1 MAQNVFDATFDS
13 NNRIDVNSFD
23 WSHVNNLTTDFG
35 RITPVFCELVPA
47 KGSLRINPE
56 FGLELMPMVFPVQT
70 RMFARLNFFKVTLR
84 SMWEDYSDFISNF
97 RDDLEE
103 PYILPNKD
111 TFARMLKTNTLGD
124 YLGVPTQKSVFSTYS
139 TSKIV
144 RCSPSGG
151 SDDKGFYF
159 VRPSESWSSIF
170 TQWNGNIS
178 SISTISCSNSTPS
191 DDSTVFL
198 ACTSTFDIGNY
209 TSASLTFKMTS
220 TVGFK
225 KMPCRV
231 MIFHSA
237 LKTKFYVDS
246 EFVLSSD
253 NKTARLSIPLG
264 DISSQLGSV
273 GSTAAGSCSLSI
285 LVPSSSFPASTS
297 AVTTQSVDVFLS
309 SKLSEVSYE
318 TYPFRTQRKE
328 SADYPRLL
336 AYRFRAYEA
345 VYNAYYRDIRNNPFI
360 VNGKPVYNKWLPTMK
375 GGADTTLY
383 ELHQCNW
390 ERDFLT
396 TAVPNP
402 QQGANAPLVGLVLG
416 DVVTLSEDGTLSV
429 QKRTV
434 LVDEDGSK
442 YGISYKVSEDGE
454 RLVGVDYDPVSEK
467 TPLTAIN
474 SYAEL
479 ASLATEQGS
488 GFTIETLRYV
498 NAYQKF
504 LELNMR
510 RGFSYKQIMQ
520 GRWDIDIRFD
530 ELLMP
535 EFIGGISREL
545 SMRTVEQTVDQQ
557 SESSQGQYAE
567 ALGSKTGIAGV
578 YGSTSNNIE
587 VFCDEESY
595 IIGLL
600 SVTPVPIY
608 TQLLPKDFTYN
619 GLLDHYQPEF
629 DRIGFQPVTYK
640 EICPMNVDNSTF
652 SGFLEK
658 TFGYQRPWYEYVA
671 KYDSAHGLFRT
682 SMKNFVM
689 NRTFFGL
696 PQLGQQF
703 LLVDPDTVNQV
714 FSVTEYTDKI
724 FGYVKFNATA
734 RLPISRVAIPRLD

>member
-1 MAQNVFDATFDS
+1 MAQNIFDATFDA

-23 WSHVNNLTTDFG
+23 WSHVNNLTTNFG

-103 PYILPNKD
+103 PYINCSDVSFSKMF
-111 TFARMLKTNTLGD
+111 TTGSLGD
-124 YLGVPTQKSVFSTYS
+124 YLGFPTRKSCYASSTCASSTNVACSDSKRLALVNSSYS
-139 TSKIV
+139 WPSIV
-144 RCSPSGG
+144 SNLSYGKAISAIPGVSCASSY
-151 SDDKGFYF
+151 DD
-159 VRPSESWSSIF
+159 
-170 TQWNGNIS
+170 
-178 SISTISCSNSTPS
+178 
-191 DDSTVFL
+191 
-198 ACTSTFDIGNY
+198 
-209 TSASLTFKMTS
+209 TS
-220 TVGFK
+220 TVL
-225 KMPCRV
+225 
-231 MIFHSA
+231 
-237 LKTKFYVDS
+237 LKTSSPLKIQLYKNANIEFYVINDVKRENISHGLLVGITPGNTAVHTWEFNIPVDS
-246 EFVLSSD
+246 K
-253 NKTARLSIPLG
+253 NKLTRISVPLG
-264 DISSQLGSV
+264 N
-273 GSTAAGSCSLSI
+273 
-285 LVPSSSFPASTS
+285 
-297 AVTTQSVDVFLS
+297 
-309 SKLSEVSYE
+309 LSEVFENLNASIEGIIFYILLPSVDMPALPDLAVPSVTVYDTPE
-318 TYPFRTQRKE
+318 ESEITFNEFPFKSQK
-328 SADYPRLL
+328 SGSNSFPRLL
-336 AYRFRAYEA
+336 AYRFRAYES

-360 VNGKPVYNKWLPTMK
+360 VNGRPVYNKWLPTMK

-383 ELHQCNW
+383 ELHQANW

-402 QQGANAPLVGLVLG
+402 QQGANAPLVGLAVG
-416 DVVTLSEDGTLSV
+416 DVVTRAADGTLSV
-429 QKRTV
+429 QKQTV

-467 TPLTAIN
+467 TPVTAIN
-474 SYAEL
+474 SYSEL
-479 ASLATEQGS
+479 AALATEQGS
-488 GFTIETLRYV
+488 GFTVETLRYV

-510 RGFSYKQIMQ
+510 KGFSYKQIMQ

-535 EFIGGISREL
+535 EFIGGVSREL

-557 SESSQGQYAE
+557 SSSSQGQYAE
-567 ALGSKTGIAGV
+567 SLGSKTGIAGV

-600 SVTPVPIY
+600 TVTPIPIY

-629 DRIGFQPVTYK
+629 DRIGFQPITYK
-640 EICPMNVDNSTF
+640 EVCPLNFDTTDTSSMN
-652 SGFLEK
+652 K

-671 KYDSAHGLFRT
+671 KYDNAHGLFRT
-682 SMKNFVM
+682 DMKNFIM
-689 NRTFFGL
+689 HRTFSGL

-703 LLVDPDTVNQV
+703 LLVDPDAVNQV

-724 FGYVKFNATA
+724 FGYVKFNVTA

>member
-1 MAQNVFDATFDS
+1 MAQNIFDATFDA

-103 PYILPNKD
+103 PYIKPSSVSFSKMC
-111 TFARMLKTNTLGD
+111 TTGSLGD
-124 YLGVPTQKSVFSTYS
+124 YLGLPTKTAYSFPFASVNINRCANNSYS
-139 TSKIV
+139 LAASIV
-144 RCSPSGG
+144 SDSVVSSLSAAESFVRGSACAASGIPANSPSLVGLY
-151 SDDKGFYF
+151 SVTSILTNNPKGL
-159 VRPSESWSSIF
+159 
-170 TQWNGNIS
+170 
-178 SISTISCSNSTPS
+178 TISFTIPATGLSYTGNKSILRVMAVVGSSNSNSAIGYAYKDIDSVAGSPVSGTLDVEFSSAVPPS
-191 DDSTVFL
+191 SYIYL
-198 ACTSTFDIGNY
+198 A
-209 TSASLTFKMTS
+209 
-220 TVGFK
+220 V
-225 KMPCRV
+225 
-231 MIFHSA
+231 SA
-237 LKTKFYVDS
+237 L
-246 EFVLSSD
+246 EAPSS
-253 NKTARLSIPLG
+253 TQSIAF
-264 DISSQLGSV
+264 
-273 GSTAAGSCSLSI
+273 GSTAYL
-285 LVPSSSFPASTS
+285 PASVLVRAIRES
-297 AVTTQSVDVFLS
+297 NQ
-309 SKLSEVSYE
+309 EVSYDN
-318 TYPFRTQRKE
+318 YPFATATNA
-328 SADYPRLL
+328 SAPRLL
-336 AYRFRAYEA
+336 AYRFRAYES
-345 VYNAYYRDIRNNPFI
+345 VYNAYYRDIRNNPF
-360 VNGKPVYNKWLPTMK
+360 VVDGRPVYNKWLPNMK

-402 QQGANAPLVGLVLG
+402 QQGANAPLVGLTVG
-416 DVVTLSEDGTLSV
+416 DVVTRSEDGTLSV
-429 QKRTV
+429 QKQTV

-442 YGISYKVSEDGE
+442 YGVSYRVSEDGE

-467 TPLTAIN
+467 TPVTVIN

-479 ASLATEQGS
+479 AALATEQGS

-510 RGFSYKQIMQ
+510 KGFSYKQIMQ

-557 SESSQGQYAE
+557 SDASQGQYAE

-600 SVTPVPIY
+600 TVTPVPVY
-608 TQLLPKDFTYN
+608 SQLLPKDFTYN

-629 DRIGFQPVTYK
+629 DRIGFQPITYK
-640 EICPMNVDNSTF
+640 EVCPMNFTKQNVDDMS
-652 SGFLEK
+652 K

-671 KYDSAHGLFRT
+671 KYDSSHGLFRD
-682 SMKNFVM
+682 SMRNFIM
-689 NRTFFGL
+689 SRFFASAPDL
-696 PQLGQQF
+696 SKQF
-703 LLVDPDTVNQV
+703 LLVDPDAVNQV

>member
-1 MAQNVFDATFDS
+1 MAQNIFDATFDA

-103 PYILPNKD
+103 PYIKPSSVSFSKMC
-111 TFARMLKTNTLGD
+111 TTGSLGD
-124 YLGVPTQKSVFSTYS
+124 YLGLPTKTAYSSPFASVNLS
-139 TSKIV
+139 
-144 RCSPSGG
+144 RCSSNSYLVTSSIISDSVISSLSTAESFVRGAVCASSGVPKSNPTFVGLYPITSLMSDNPKGLTLSFTIPALGLTYTGNKSILRVMAVVASSSSNSAFGYAYRDFSATAGSSVSGTLDIGFIKSIPSA
-151 SDDKGFYF
+151 SYIYF
-159 VRPSESWSSIF
+159 VISALETPSSTNPVTFGDSVYLP
-170 TQWNGNIS
+170 G
-178 SISTISCSNSTPS
+178 TISVRPIRESNQE
-191 DDSTVFL
+191 VL
-198 ACTSTFDIGNY
+198 FDNY
-209 TSASLTFKMTS
+209 PFAT
-220 TVGFK
+220 
-225 KMPCRV
+225 
-231 MIFHSA
+231 
-237 LKTKFYVDS
+237 
-246 EFVLSSD
+246 SD
-253 NKTARLSIPLG
+253 N
-264 DISSQLGSV
+264 
-273 GSTAAGSCSLSI
+273 
-285 LVPSSSFPASTS
+285 PSA
-297 AVTTQSVDVFLS
+297 
-309 SKLSEVSYE
+309 
-318 TYPFRTQRKE
+318 
-328 SADYPRLL
+328 PRLL

-345 VYNAYYRDIRNNPFI
+345 VYNSYYRDIRNNPFV
-360 VNGKPVYNKWLPTMK
+360 VNGRPVYNKWLPNMK
-375 GGADTTLY
+375 GGADSTLY
-383 ELHQCNW
+383 ELHQANW

-402 QQGANAPLVGLVLG
+402 QQGANAPLVGLTVG
-416 DVVTLSEDGTLSV
+416 DVVTRAEDGTYSIR
-429 QKRTV
+429 KRTV

-442 YGISYKVSEDGE
+442 YGVSYRVSEDGE

-467 TPLTAIN
+467 TSVTAIN

-479 ASLATEQGS
+479 AALATEQGS

-510 RGFSYKQIMQ
+510 KGFSYKQIMQ

-557 SESSQGQYAE
+557 GTDSQGQYAE

-600 SVTPVPIY
+600 TVTPVPVY
-608 TQLLPKDFTYN
+608 SQLLSKDFVYN

-629 DRIGFQPVTYK
+629 DRIGFQPITYK
-640 EICPMNVDNSTF
+640 EVCPMNFTKQNIADMS
-652 SGFLEK
+652 K

-671 KYDSAHGLFRT
+671 KYDSSHGLFRD
-682 SMKNFVM
+682 SMRNFVM
-689 NRTFFGL
+689 SRFFASAPDL
-696 PQLGQQF
+696 SKQF

>member
-1 MAQNVFDATFDS
+1 MAQNVFDATFDA

-35 RITPVFCELVPA
+35 RVTPVFCELVPA

-103 PYILPNKD
+103 PYILPDYTRFGKMCR
-111 TFARMLKTNTLGD
+111 TGTLGD
-124 YLGVPTQKSVFSTYS
+124 YLGLPTFGTNYSNAISLTDKPCAANSRTFTESSIEDVMNAIRGDLNVPGSKCATHFNYNNVGVVIFDTNLSSTAIPKTVS
-139 TSKIV
+139 QVGINVAIV
-144 RCSPSGG
+144 GG
-151 SDDKGFYF
+151 SADAFVGSRGYVVHMNDDGSYNRDYPITITKSKDNVVGAL
-159 VRPSESWSSIF
+159 
-170 TQWNGNIS
+170 IS
-178 SISTISCSNSTPS
+178 SVDVGELKN
-191 DDSTVFL
+191 VQGGLKLVL
-198 ACTSTFDIGNY
+198 AGMS
-209 TSASLTFKMTS
+209 TSASIEFTGM
-220 TVGFK
+220 
-225 KMPCRV
+225 
-231 MIFHSA
+231 
-237 LKTKFYVDS
+237 KFNAMLEYY
-246 EFVLSSD
+246 
-253 NKTARLSIPLG
+253 
-264 DISSQLGSV
+264 QLQND
-273 GSTAAGSCSLSI
+273 
-285 LVPSSSFPASTS
+285 
-297 AVTTQSVDVFLS
+297 VT
-309 SKLSEVSYE
+309 YNM
-318 TYPFRTQRKE
+318 YPFATVEHPERT
-328 SADYPRLL
+328 RLL

-345 VYNAYYRDIRNNPFI
+345 VYNAYYRDIRNNPFV
-360 VNGKPVYNKWLPTMK
+360 VNGRPVYNKWLPTMK
-375 GGADTTLY
+375 GGADKTSY

-402 QQGANAPLVGLVLG
+402 QQGANAPLVGLTVG
-416 DVVTLSEDGTLSV
+416 DVVTRSEDGTYSV
-429 QKRTV
+429 EKKTV

-442 YGISYKVSEDGE
+442 YGVSYRVSEDGE

-467 TPLTAIN
+467 TPVTAIN

-479 ASLATEQGS
+479 ASLAASGDL

-510 RGFSYKQIMQ
+510 KGFSYKQIMQ

-557 SESSQGQYAE
+557 SASSQGQYAE

-600 SVTPVPIY
+600 TVTPVPVY
-608 TQLLPKDFTYN
+608 TQLLPKDFVYN

-629 DRIGFQPVTYK
+629 DRIGFQPITYK
-640 EICPMNVDNSTF
+640 EICPMNIVGGDDTEQL
-652 SGFLEK
+652 GK

-671 KYDSAHGLFRT
+671 KYDSAHGLFRKD
-682 SMKNFVM
+682 MKNFIMSRV
-689 NRTFFGL
+689 FKGL

>member
-1 MAQNVFDATFDS
+1 MAQNIFDAIFDA
-13 NNRIDVNSFD
+13 NNRINVNSFD
-23 WSHVNNLTTDFG
+23 WSHVNNLTTNFG

-103 PYILPNKD
+103 PYILPDYSRFGKMCR
-111 TFARMLKTNTLGD
+111 TGTLGD
-124 YLGVPTQKSVFSTYS
+124 YLGLPTFGTS
-139 TSKIV
+139 TSNTIV
-144 RCSPSGG
+144 LTDQPCAVNSRHFTTASMEKVMNSIRGDVAIPGITCSTHFNYNDKGVVIFCTTHSSTPIPVGTTQVGINISLVGG
-151 SDDKGFYF
+151 SADVFVGSRGYIVHVDD
-159 VRPSESWSSIF
+159 E
-170 TQWNGNIS
+170 
-178 SISTISCSNSTPS
+178 
-191 DDSTVFL
+191 
-198 ACTSTFDIGNY
+198 GNY
-209 TSASLTFKMTS
+209 SADFPVTITKSKDGV
-220 TVGFK
+220 VGA
-225 KMPCRV
+225 
-231 MIFHSA
+231 I
-237 LKTKFYVDS
+237 
-246 EFVLSSD
+246 
-253 NKTARLSIPLG
+253 
-264 DISSQLGSV
+264 IS
-273 GSTAAGSCSLSI
+273 
-285 LVPSSSFPASTS
+285 
-297 AVTTQSVDVFLS
+297 SVDVGTLGNIQGGL
-309 SKLSEVSYE
+309 KLVLGGMNTSAPIEFAGISFNATLDYYQLQSDVFY
-318 TYPFRTQRKE
+318 TKYPFATTSNPTR
-328 SADYPRLL
+328 DRLL
-336 AYRFRAYEA
+336 AYRFRAYES
-345 VYNAYYRDIRNNPFI
+345 VYNAYYRDIRNNPFV
-360 VNGKPVYNKWLPTMK
+360 VNGRPVYNKWLPTMK
-375 GGADTTLY
+375 GGADETLY

-402 QQGANAPLVGLVLG
+402 QQGTNAPLVGLAVG
-416 DVVTLSEDGTLSV
+416 DVVTRSEDGTYTV
-429 QKRTV
+429 QKQTV

-442 YGISYKVSEDGE
+442 YGVSYKVSEDGE

-467 TPLTAIN
+467 TPVTAIN

-479 ASLATEQGS
+479 AALATEQGS

-510 RGFSYKQIMQ
+510 KGFSYKQIMQ

-557 SESSQGQYAE
+557 GSTSQGQYAE

-600 SVTPVPIY
+600 TVTPVPIY

-629 DRIGFQPVTYK
+629 DRIGFQPITYK
-640 EICPMNVDNSTF
+640 EICPMNIVGDDDTGQLN
-652 SGFLEK
+652 K

-682 SMKNFVM
+682 NMKNFIMSRV
-689 NRTFFGL
+689 FSGL

-724 FGYVKFNATA
+724 FGYVKFNAIA

>member
-1 MAQNVFDATFDS
+1 MAVVSGANAGSPAGYSYVDIPATAGS
-13 NNRIDVNSFD
+13 PVSGTLDVKFEKALPSASFLYLAF
-23 WSHVNNLTTDFG
+23 SCLE
-35 RITPVFCELVPA
+35 TP
-47 KGSLRINPE
+47 S
-56 FGLELMPMVFPVQT
+56 
-70 RMFARLNFFKVTLR
+70 
-84 SMWEDYSDFISNF
+84 
-97 RDDLEE
+97 
-103 PYILPNKD
+103 
-111 TFARMLKTNTLGD
+111 
-124 YLGVPTQKSVFSTYS
+124 S
-139 TSKIV
+139 TSPITF
-144 RCSPSGG
+144 G
-151 SDDKGFYF
+151 
-159 VRPSESWSSIF
+159 
-170 TQWNGNIS
+170 
-178 SISTISCSNSTPS
+178 
-191 DDSTVFL
+191 STVY
-198 ACTSTFDIGNY
+198 A
-209 TSASLTFKMTS
+209 
-220 TVGFK
+220 
-225 KMPCRV
+225 
-231 MIFHSA
+231 
-237 LKTKFYVDS
+237 
-246 EFVLSSD
+246 
-253 NKTARLSIPLG
+253 
-264 DISSQLGSV
+264 
-273 GSTAAGSCSLSI
+273 
-285 LVPSSSFPASTS
+285 PASVNVR
-297 AVTTQSVDVFLS
+297 AIREPNE
-309 SKLSEVSYE
+309 EVSYDN
-318 TYPFRTQRKE
+318 YPFATAANP
-328 SADYPRLL
+328 SAPRLL

-345 VYNAYYRDIRNNPFI
+345 VYNAYYRDIRNNPFV
-360 VNGKPVYNKWLPTMK
+360 VNGRPVYNKWLPNMK

-402 QQGANAPLVGLVLG
+402 QQGANAPLVGLVMG
-416 DVVTLSEDGTLSV
+416 DVITRADDGTYSV
-429 QKRTV
+429 QKQTV

-442 YGISYKVSEDGE
+442 YGLSYKVSEDGE

-467 TPLTAIN
+467 TPVTAIN

-479 ASLATEQGS
+479 AALATTEGS

-510 RGFSYKQIMQ
+510 KGFSYKQIMQ

-600 SVTPVPIY
+600 TVTPVPVY
-608 TQLLPKDFTYN
+608 SQLLPKDFTYS

-629 DRIGFQPVTYK
+629 DRIGFQPITYK
-640 EICPMNVDNSTF
+640 EVCPMNFTKQNVKDMD
-652 SGFLEK
+652 K

-671 KYDSAHGLFRT
+671 KYDNSHGLFRD
-682 SMKNFVM
+682 SMRNFIM
-689 NRTFFGL
+689 SRFFASSPEL
-696 PQLGQQF
+696 SKQF